1 MKQFA
6 LFFSLILFALG
17 GCAAISETNFNGEYI
32 IPEDTIDVRTPP
44 EDYREGRVFI
54 HEVRQVTL
62 NDKPALVVK
71 GSLPES
77 CSRLLHAGLNV
88 VSNELAEL
96 EMTSWRPAD
105 EMCLQVLVDFTY
117 IFEQIDDER
126 ILTVESYQHG
136 DEKGE
141 IIR

>member
-1 MKQFA
+1 MKQFVI
-6 LFFSLILFALG
+6 LSLIFFLLG
-17 GCAAISETNFNGEYI
+17 GCGTIGETDSNGEFI

-44 EDYREGRVFI
+44 DDYREGRVFI

-62 NDKPALVVK
+62 NNSPALVVK

-77 CSRLLHAGLNV
+77 CSRLLHAELNV
-88 VSNELAEL
+88 VSDELAEIN
-96 EMTSWRPAD
+96 MTSWRLAD

-117 IFEQIDDER
+117 IFKQIDDER

-136 DEKGE
+136 DEVGDV
-141 IIR
+141 IR